1 LEIAVIA
8 ILLLLAFS
16 SLRLIGKFFSFVMSS
31 FIKLIILIILIVVV
45 IIGLDYYGI
54 NFSDKFNKT
63 EMTNFLKQHKE
74 EGS

>member
-1 LEIAVIA
+1 
-8 ILLLLAFS
+8 
-16 SLRLIGKFFSFVMSS
+16 MSS

-54 NFSDKFNKT
+54 NFSDKFNKM